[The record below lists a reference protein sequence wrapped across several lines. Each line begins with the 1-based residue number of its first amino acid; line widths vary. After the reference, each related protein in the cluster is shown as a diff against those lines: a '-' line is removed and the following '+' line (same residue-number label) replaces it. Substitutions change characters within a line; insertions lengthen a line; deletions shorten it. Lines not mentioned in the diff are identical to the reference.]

1 MVKNT
6 GKAPGAGAIRPL
18 NLPVPVVVKEDE
30 NRRPV
35 SVVLCGRRLEIAS
48 TEDVWEIDDEWWRPV
63 RYTGSTTALSRPN
76 VEAGPVHRLYYRT
89 ITTEGASLTLFRDVH
104 DERGGAGYAEGWY
117 CSR

>member
-30 NRRPV
+30 ARRPV
-35 SVVLCGRRLEIAS
+35 SVVLRGRRLEIAS
-48 TEDVWEIDDEWWRPV
+48 IEDVWEIDDEWWRPV
-63 RYTGSTTALSRPN
+63 R
-76 VEAGPVHRLYYRT
+76 VHRLYYRT
-89 ITTEGASLTLFRDVH
+89 ITTEGTSLTLFRDAGAAH
-104 DERGGAGYAEGWY
+104 TEGGGAGYGAAHTKLGGVGHAEGWY

>member
-30 NRRPV
+30 ARRPV
-35 SVVLCGRRLEIAS
+35 SVVLRGRRLEIAS
-48 TEDVWEIDDEWWRPV
+48 IEDVWEIDDEWWRPV
-63 RYTGSTTALSRPN
+63 
-76 VEAGPVHRLYYRT
+76 PVHRLYYRT
-89 ITTEGASLTLFRDVH
+89 ITTEGASLTLFRDAAH
-104 DERGGAGYAEGWY
+104 GAAHTNLGEAGSAEGWY

>member
-30 NRRPV
+30 SRRPV
-35 SVVLCGRRLEIAS
+35 SVVLRGRRLEIAS
-48 TEDVWEIDDEWWRPV
+48 IEDVWEIDDEWWRPV
-63 RYTGSTTALSRPN
+63 
-76 VEAGPVHRLYYRT
+76 PVHRLYYRT
-89 ITTEGASLTLFRDVH
+89 ITTEGTSLTLFRDAAH
-104 DERGGAGYAEGWY
+104 GAAHAKSGEARHTEGWY